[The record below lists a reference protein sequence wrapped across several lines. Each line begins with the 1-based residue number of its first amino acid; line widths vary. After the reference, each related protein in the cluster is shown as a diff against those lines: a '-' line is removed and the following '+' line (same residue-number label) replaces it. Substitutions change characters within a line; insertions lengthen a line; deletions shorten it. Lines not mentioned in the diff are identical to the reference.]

1 MGVIMAISD
10 RTIARCAKSMVDT
23 CNLKKGEGVII
34 RGGAHTQRL
43 LEDIAIECYRKG
55 TTPTIV
61 VTSDR
66 YLQKVFDVVPAK
78 TLAVPHKQYVGM
90 VKAADLI
97 IAVEEMDDPGIAHS
111 FPQEKLQARR
121 KASVP
126 VNDIVHH
133 PKDGK
138 KWLYAGWPTHGSA
151 KRFGIPY
158 SQLEET
164 IIGGISTSPALLM
177 RIGKKLAQKF
187 EKATWAHAWDDKGT
201 DFRVKIEGRRLNIDD
216 GFTSDYDF
224 SVGDRGAN
232 LPAGELFVSPIET
245 VGEGT
250 FFCPVTCDRDSGKII
265 KDVHLEF
272 RDGELQLNKVRASKN
287 GDIVVSGF
295 RANERLDRRSGK
307 TVRTRNVAELGIGFN
322 PNIKKAIG
330 YILADEKV
338 NGTVH
343 IAFGS
348 NISYGGTSESI
359 LHWDFVSA
367 PGINLDVER
376 TDGKTVQ
383 VISKGKFL

>member
-1 MGVIMAISD
+1 MAISD

-34 RGGAHTQRL
+34 KGGAHTQRL

-55 TTPTIV
+55 ATPTIV
-61 VTSDR
+61 ITSDR

-97 IAVEEMDDPGIAHS
+97 IAVEEMDDPRIAQG
-111 FPQEKLQARR
+111 FAQEKLQARR

-133 PKDGK
+133 PKEGK

-158 SQLEET
+158 SQLEQT
-164 IIGGISTSPALLM
+164 IIGGISTSPSLLM
-177 RIGKKLAQKF
+177 RIGKKLSQKF
-187 EKATWAHAWDDKGT
+187 VKASWAHAWDDNGT
-201 DFRVKIEGRRLNIDD
+201 DFRIKIEGRRLNIDD

-232 LPAGELFVSPIET
+232 LPAGELFVSPHET

-250 FFCPVTCDRDSGKII
+250 FFCPVTSDRDSGKII
-265 KDVHLEF
+265 KEVHLEF
-272 RDGELQLNKVRASKN
+272 RNGELQLDKVRASKN
-287 GDIVVSGF
+287 GDAVISGF
-295 RANERLDRRSGK
+295 RENEQVDKRSGK

-367 PGINLDVER
+367 PGINLEVER
-376 TDGKTVQ
+376 TDGKIAQ
-383 VISKGKFL
+383 VMSKGRFV